1 MSRHKIPSRSTCS
14 RKHCKLFS
22 CKFLQENP
30 FEALKTQKQ
39 VWGTSY
45 LDSLRAGHIWRG
57 RVGGLVSRNLW
68 EPVYLLAPYGG
79 FHKWGYPQMDGS

>member
-1 MSRHKIPSRSTCS
+1 MSCS

-45 LDSLRAGHIWRG
+45 LDSMRAGHIWRG
-57 RVGGLVSRNLW
+57 RVGGLVSRNLLGACVFAGTIW
-68 EPVYLLAPYGG
+68 G
-79 FHKWGYPQMDGS
+79 FP